1 MPLFI
6 TFNKTLKMCKELS
19 ALSSRGAN
27 SKDAKNGFPQ
37 NIFANTL
44 LQNYTQIVIL
54 QIRFPSHTLPTEE

>member
-44 LQNYTQIVIL
+44 LQKDTQKVIL
-54 QIRFPSHTLPTEE
+54 KIRFPSHTLPTEE